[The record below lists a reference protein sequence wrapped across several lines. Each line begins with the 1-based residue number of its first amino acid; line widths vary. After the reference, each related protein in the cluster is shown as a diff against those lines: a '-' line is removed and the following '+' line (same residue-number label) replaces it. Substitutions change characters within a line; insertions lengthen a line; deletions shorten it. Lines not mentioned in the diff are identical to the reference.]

1 MSLLACDLE
10 YVQVSGGRSVMA
22 KCAIVN
28 LACEIILNITVKPA
42 EHVTCYV
49 SCLTGIIQCCM

>member
-1 MSLLACDLE
+1 MNILACDLE

-28 LACEIILNITVKPA
+28 LACEIILNITVDLLVWVLA
-42 EHVTCYV
+42 HRLVFAVTY
-49 SCLTGIIQCCM
+49 SL